1 MIITA
6 IKQQEKLKDRYSVFV
21 DGKYSFSL
29 SDTALLDSRLTPH
42 QEVTPEDIK
51 RYKQLSI
58 DDKVYANAMRYAAM
72 RLRSEW
78 ELRSYLQRKQA
89 SPDLSAV
96 ILQKLSHLGFINDET
111 FALSWV
117 ENRRLLKPTSKRKLQ
132 QELKAKHVSDDII
145 NRVLADSEAAD
156 HTALHDMIVRKRRQ
170 TRYHDDLKLMQYL
183 VRQGFSYNA
192 VKTALSEIVGS
203 DASD

>member
-6 IKQQEKLKDRYSVFV
+6 IKQQEKLKDRYSVFI

-89 SPDLSAV
+89 APDLSEV
-96 ILQKLSHLGFINDET
+96 ILQKLSGLGFINDEI

-132 QELKAKHVSDDII
+132 QELKAKRVSDDII
-145 NRVLADSEAAD
+145 NRVLADSETAD
-156 HTALHDMIVRKRRQ
+156 RTALHDIIVRKRRQ

-183 VRQGFSYNA
+183 MRQGFSYDA

>member
-21 DGKYSFSL
+21 DGRYSFSL
-29 SDTALLDSRLTPH
+29 SDTALLESKLVPR
-42 QEVTPEDIK
+42 QELKPADVK
-51 RYKQLSI
+51 RYQQLSL

-78 ELRSYLQRKQA
+78 ELRSYLQRKKA
-89 SPDLSAV
+89 SPDLSDN
-96 ILQKLSHLGFINDET
+96 ILNKLMKLGFINDEI
-111 FALSWV
+111 FARSWV

-132 QELKAKHVSDDII
+132 QELKVKRVSDDII
-145 NRVLADSEAAD
+145 SAVLADSDDAEQS
-156 HTALHDMIVRKRRQ
+156 ALRDMIVNKRRQ

-183 VRQGFSYNA
+183 VRQGFSYDVVKNA
-192 VKTALSEIVGS
+192 LKGTEEIH
-203 DASD
+203 